1 MTANPAVR
9 QAVLLVGGL
18 GTRLGVL
25 TKTTPKPLLPV
36 AGRPFLDTLVTWLA
50 RAGVEEIILS
60 TGYLAGS
67 FEGFIREGETSGRW
81 HGPTGRPVT
90 LRESREEEPLGTGGA
105 LTLLKGQLDARFFL
119 VNGDSFFGCDPV
131 QVAALAETLPRGH
144 AVMTTRAVPDTA
156 RFGRVEADAA
166 GLVTGFREKGVAGPG
181 QINAGLTVLPAEVLD
196 RITALPCSIEQ
207 EIYPALAAA
216 GLLHAVP
223 QEGFFID
230 IGLPET
236 YAEAQTA
243 LPAATRRP
251 AVFFDRD
258 GVLNRD
264 SGYTHRISDLELIPG
279 AAEAVA
285 LARAQGFQTVVV
297 TNQAGIGRGLYSE
310 AEMDLF
316 HQALNAALRRHG
328 GWIDAFYHCP
338 FHPEAQIGAL
348 RHPDHPDRKP
358 NPGMILRAA
367 RDMDI
372 DLTRSF
378 LIGDRESDLQAART
392 AGIRSGLFQD
402 GRLDDVLQDLL
413 KTAHPLGSP

>member
-1 MTANPAVR
+1 MTASPAVR

-18 GTRLGVL
+18 GTRLGAL
-25 TKTTPKPLLPV
+25 TKCTPKPLLPV

-67 FEGFIREGETSGRW
+67 FEGFIREGEASGRW

-90 LRESREEEPLGTGGA
+90 LRESREAEPLGTGGA
-105 LTLLKGQLDARFFL
+105 LTLLRGQLDPRFFL
-119 VNGDSFFGCDPV
+119 VNGDSFFGCDPIR
-131 QVAALAETLPRGH
+131 VAARAEALPAGH

-156 RFGRVEADAA
+156 RFGRVEADAT
-166 GLVTGFREKGVAGPG
+166 GRVTGFREKGVTGPG
-181 QINAGLTVLPAEVLD
+181 QINAGLTVLPAAVLD

-207 EIYPALAAA
+207 EIYPALAAE

-223 QEGFFID
+223 QDGFFID

-236 YAEAQTA
+236 YAEAQIA

-264 SGYTHRISDLELIPG
+264 SGYTHRIEDLTLTEG
-279 AAEAVA
+279 AAAAVA
-285 LARAQGFQTVVV
+285 LARANGFQTVVV
-297 TNQAGIGRGLYSE
+297 TNQAGIGRGLYTE
-310 AEMDLF
+310 ADMNAF
-316 HQALNAALRRHG
+316 HAALNAALRREG

-338 FHPEAQIGAL
+338 FHPEAQIDAL
-348 RHPDHPDRKP
+348 RHADHPDRKP

-372 DLTRSF
+372 DLSRSL
-378 LIGDRESDLQAART
+378 LIGDRQSDLQAAQA
-392 AGIRSGLFQD
+392 AGIRSGLYNG
-402 GRLDDVLQDLL
+402 GRLVDLLQDILN
-413 KTAHPLGSP
+413 AARP